1 MERNR
6 VNATAAA
13 SIEKGNDHNYFWTI
27 FNQKCPHCRKGDL
40 FKVKNP
46 YRLKTLFNMYDH
58 CPICGQRTEIEP
70 GFYYGTS
77 YVSYA
82 LTVAFSASTFV
93 AWWVLIGLSTEDN
106 RLFWWLG
113 INGALM
119 ILLQPYFMRLS
130 RAIWLSF
137 FVKYN
142 ANWEEETEPIIPNE
156 KIESL

>member
-1 MERNR
+1 MERNI
-6 VNATAAA
+6 VKDPSAET
-13 SIEKGNDHNYFWTI
+13 IEKVHEHNYFSTI
-27 FNQKCPHCRKGDL
+27 FNQRCPHCRKGEL

-46 YRLKTLFNMYDH
+46 YRLKSLFDMYDN
-58 CPICGQRTEIEP
+58 CPVCGQRTEIEP

-106 RLFWWLG
+106 RVFWWLG
-113 INGALM
+113 INGTLM
-119 ILLQPYFMRLS
+119 VLLQPYFMRLS

-137 FVKYN
+137 FVKYDED
-142 ANWEEETEPIIPNE
+142 W
-156 KIESL
+156 KLESKGISSTR

>member
-1 MERNR
+1 MNER
-6 VNATAAA
+6 
-13 SIEKGNDHNYFWTI
+13 
-27 FNQKCPHCRKGDL
+27 CP
-40 FKVKNP
+40 V
-46 YRLKTLFNMYDH
+46 
-58 CPICGQRTEIEP
+58 CGQITEIEP

-93 AWWVLIGLSTEDN
+93 AWWVLIGLSTTDN

-113 INGALM
+113 INATLM

-130 RAIWLSF
+130 RTIWLSF

-142 ANWEEETEPIIPNE
+142 SRWQQENDTA
-156 KIESL
+156 

>member
-1 MERNR
+1 MNNIAKTETE
-6 VNATAAA
+6 TACKEPAKA
-13 SIEKGNDHNYFWTI
+13 HNYFWTI
-27 FNQKCPHCRKGDL
+27 FNQKCPRCRSGNLFPDNNSYHLRNL
-40 FKVKNP
+40 FKMNE
-46 YRLKTLFNMYDH
+46 R
-58 CPICGQRTEIEP
+58 CPVCGQITEIEP

-93 AWWVLIGLSTEDN
+93 AWWVLIGLSTTDN

-113 INGALM
+113 INATLM

-130 RAIWLSF
+130 RTIWLSF

-142 ANWEEETEPIIPNE
+142 SRWQQENDTA
-156 KIESL
+156 